1 MQITIDLFLLKL
13 FLLTKYGRAE
23 FADDQNLDNFDDEL
37 DLDSS
42 IDELADLLEQFKRKL
57 KEIKA
62 DDNDEFDS
70 DECDTNPDA
79 LDKWNGLDSNPDYV
93 HPEFHDFLPSYYK
106 VSTKYYLSDEPILGS
121 QKTMY
126 DTGANINV
134 MNKQEF
140 DRINKIEPL
149 VIDSISKKPSVT
161 QGDGSK
167 MRGYLGTTHIRITV
181 SDSDGN
187 TSNMVRMKFYV
198 FRSIG
203 DIDVIIGRHFMK
215 EASIENVIEY
225 PQTHSIKFSG
235 SENNNSDLTNG
246 VWFCLII
253 VVLMIFMR
261 NSNQGRIDDEGNYV
275 APPRPENPKP
285 ESLRRRRRIA
295 VLGDV
300 YADEFE
306 RRKK

>member
-1 MQITIDLFLLKL
+1 
-13 FLLTKYGRAE
+13 
-23 FADDQNLDNFDDEL
+23 
-37 DLDSS
+37 
-42 IDELADLLEQFKRKL
+42 
-57 KEIKA
+57 
-62 DDNDEFDS
+62 
-70 DECDTNPDA
+70 
-79 LDKWNGLDSNPDYV
+79 
-93 HPEFHDFLPSYYK
+93 
-106 VSTKYYLSDEPILGS
+106 
-121 QKTMY
+121 
-126 DTGANINV
+126 

-187 TSNMVRMKFYV
+187 TSDMVRIKFYV
-198 FRSIG
+198 FKSIG

-215 EASIENVIEY
+215 EASVENVIEY

-275 APPRPENPKP
+275 AQPPTENPRT
-285 ESLRRRRRIA
+285 ENLRRRRRIA

-306 RRKK
+306 RRKN